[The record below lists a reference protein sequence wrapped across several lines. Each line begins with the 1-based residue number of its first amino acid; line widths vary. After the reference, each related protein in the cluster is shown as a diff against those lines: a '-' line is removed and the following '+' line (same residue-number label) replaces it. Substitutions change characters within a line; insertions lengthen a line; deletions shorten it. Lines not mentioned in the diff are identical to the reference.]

1 MNAPRWLP
9 YPVFS
14 LLLAVTWLL
23 MQGEASLGNVLLGG
37 MLAVGLPWSVRHM
50 LPDLPP
56 VRRPVLLA
64 RYLLLVQWDIIVS
77 NLRVARLVLGPLS
90 RLRPRVVEVPL
101 DMDRPV
107 VVAML
112 AMTITLTPGT
122 VSLVIDAPNR
132 RLLVHGLDVE
142 DPDALVAEIK
152 DRYERRLKEI
162 FGC

>member
-9 YPVFS
+9 HPVFS
-14 LLLAVTWLL
+14 VLLAAAWLL
-23 MQGEASLGNVLLGG
+23 MQDDASFGNVLLAGI
-37 MLAVGLPWSVRHM
+37 LAVALPLSARRM

-56 VRRPVLLA
+56 VRRPLLLM
-64 RYLLLVQWDIIVS
+64 RYLLLVQWDILVS
-77 NLRVARLVLGPLS
+77 NVRVAKLALGPLS
-90 RLRPRVVEVPL
+90 RLRPRIVEVPL
-101 DMDRPV
+101 DMEQPV

-132 RLLVHGLDVE
+132 RLLVHGLDVD